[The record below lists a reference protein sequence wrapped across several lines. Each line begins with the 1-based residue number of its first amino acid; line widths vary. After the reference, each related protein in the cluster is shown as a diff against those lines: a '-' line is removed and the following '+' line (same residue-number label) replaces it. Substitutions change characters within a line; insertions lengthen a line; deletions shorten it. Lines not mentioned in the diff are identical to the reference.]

1 MSRRGL
7 PAPRCSRDPD
17 VLVARRPERRRA
29 WIFNA
34 DFIKPI
40 TNMATVTPR
49 ATNESLH
56 PTIGAAR
63 LTLGNRILLSF
74 GVLFVLMLVTAGV
87 SYERLRAIN
96 SEAVSIERDSL
107 PGVYLASSL
116 RGSVNESFML
126 LQQATFVETDPD
138 SVHRDLAKIAD
149 ALKEVEALSVDY
161 QSTTFRDDDR
171 QRFAAFRGAFDH
183 YVPLL
188 NDAVQKSRVSRE
200 EAVAAYAK
208 VLPAWTEVVRNAN
221 VLVQE
226 NRKFAEQS
234 AKLIR
239 ESVQDTEVVLV
250 GALTITLLSAL
261 TGYLLYRSVTVPMAR
276 LVEVHDV
283 MRTGNLTR
291 RLDLRRR
298 DEFGTLE
305 TGFNRMA
312 DELTDRRPRAAI
324 VAAGDDVG
332 GRDRGDV
339 ARAAGDRERNRGDDD
354 RDRRDLARD
363 LRDVAR
369 PAAHDER
376 GGRRGRA
383 VGDARGREP
392 ERATRMGETMRS
404 VMDAAGSVNAK
415 LAILNEKALNIN
427 QVVATI
433 TKVADQ
439 TNLLSLNAAIEA
451 EKAGEYGRGFAVV
464 ATEIRRL
471 ADQTAVATYDIEQ
484 TVKEIQSAVSAG
496 VMGMDKFSEE
506 VRRGMLDVQQV
517 GGQLSQIIAE
527 VQTLAPRFQMVNEG
541 MQTQA
546 NGAEQ
551 ITQALSQ
558 LSEAAQQTAE
568 SLRQSSQ
575 AIDDLTLVANQL
587 CTSVSRFKVDA

>member
-1 MSRRGL
+1 
-7 PAPRCSRDPD
+7 
-17 VLVARRPERRRA
+17 
-29 WIFNA
+29 
-34 DFIKPI
+34 
-40 TNMATVTPR
+40 MATVTPR

-74 GVLFVLMLVTAGV
+74 GVLFVLMLLTAGL
-87 SYERLRAIN
+87 SYERLRAIDA
-96 SEAVSIERDSL
+96 EAVSIERDSL

-116 RGSVNESFML
+116 RASVNESFML
-126 LQQATFVETDPD
+126 LQQATFVETDPEAA
-138 SVHRDLAKIAD
+138 RRELARIAD
-149 ALKEVEALSVDY
+149 VVKDIDKLSIDY
-161 QSTTFRDDDR
+161 QNSTFREDDRARFTTFRAAYDR
-171 QRFAAFRGAFDH
+171 
-183 YVPLL
+183 YLPLL
-188 NDAVQKSRVSRE
+188 NDAVQKSGSHAQ
-200 EAVAAYAK
+200 AVAAYAN
-208 VLPAWTEVVRNAN
+208 VRPLWTEVVRNAN
-221 VLVQE
+221 SLVQE
-226 NRKFAEQS
+226 NRAFADQS

-239 ESVQDTEVVLV
+239 ESVQGTEVVLAV
-250 GALTITLLSAL
+250 ALTIVLLAAL
-261 TGYLLYRSVTVPMAR
+261 GLGYALFRAITVPMAQ
-276 LVEVHDV
+276 LVGVHDV
-283 MRTGNLTR
+283 MRTGNLTQ
-291 RLDLRRR
+291 RLALNRR

-312 DELTDRRPRAAI
+312 DELTEL
-324 VAAGDDVG
+324 
-332 GRDRGDV
+332 V
-339 ARAAGDRERNRGDDD
+339 ARAQQSSLQVTTSVAEIAATSREQQATANETAATTTEIGATSREIFATS
-354 RDRRDLARD
+354 RDL
-363 LRDVAR
+363 LRTMNEVAGV
-369 PAAHDER
+369 AEQSATLA
-376 GGRRGRA
+376 GVSQSGL
-383 VGDARGREP
+383 
-392 ERATRMGETMRS
+392 TRMGETMRS

-506 VRRGMLDVQQV
+506 VRRGMRDMQQV

-546 NGAEQ
+546 TGAEQ
-551 ITQALSQ
+551 ISQALSQ
-558 LSEAAQQTAE
+558 LSDAAQQTAE

-587 CTSVSRFKVDA
+587 RTSVSRFKVDA

>member
-1 MSRRGL
+1 
-7 PAPRCSRDPD
+7 
-17 VLVARRPERRRA
+17 
-29 WIFNA
+29 
-34 DFIKPI
+34 
-40 TNMATVTPR
+40 MATVTPR

-200 EAVAAYAK
+200 AVAAYAK

-261 TGYLLYRSVTVPMAR
+261 AGYLLYRSVTVPMAR

-312 DELTDRRPRAAI
+312 DELTEL
-324 VAAGDDVG
+324 
-332 GRDRGDV
+332 V
-339 ARAAGDRERNRGDDD
+339 ARAQQSSLQVTTSVAEIAATSREQQATANETAATTTEIGATSREIFATS
-354 RDRRDLARD
+354 RDL
-363 LRDVAR
+363 LRTMNEVAGV
-369 PAAHDER
+369 AEQSATLA
-376 GGRRGRA
+376 G
-383 VGDARGREP
+383 VSQS
-392 ERATRMGETMRS
+392 ATRMGETMRS

-451 EKAGEYGRGFAVV
+451 EGRRIRPRLRGRRDRDPPPRRPDGGGDLRHRADGEGNPVGGVGGRDGDGQVLRGSAPRDARRAAGRRAAVADHRRGADARAALPDGQRRDADAGE
-464 ATEIRRL
+464 RRR
-471 ADQTAVATYDIEQ
+471 ADHAGAVAT
-484 TVKEIQSAVSAG
+484 
-496 VMGMDKFSEE
+496 
-506 VRRGMLDVQQV
+506 V
-517 GGQLSQIIAE
+517 GG
-527 VQTLAPRFQMVNEG
+527 R
-541 MQTQA
+541 
-546 NGAEQ
+546 
-551 ITQALSQ
+551 
-558 LSEAAQQTAE
+558 AATAE